1 MDYLEEFKKNCEM
14 SLKGKVVIPFDAAT
28 KTQRETEFDRELKNI
43 ILIIKDELE
52 KHKETY
58 LNIAS
63 KNNYKEISDLRFDMK
78 NLIRDFLR
86 KFRDSQL

>member
-1 MDYLEEFKKNCEM
+1 MNYLEEFKKNCEI
-14 SLKGKVVIPFDAAT
+14 SLKGKVVIASDAAT

-43 ILIIKDELE
+43 MLIIKDELE

-63 KNNYKEISDLRFDMK
+63 KNNYKEISDLRSDMK